1 MPTAVA
7 AIEVTRTAWD
17 AVAPG
22 YDEHVTD
29 HNLGLGRTVL
39 ERVRVGPGV
48 TVLDVASGS
57 GAVAIPAAEQGA
69 EVTAVDL
76 SPVMVERLARRA
88 AANGLDNLTVHVMDG
103 EHLSLNDA
111 TFDVT
116 ASQFGVMLFPDLRR
130 GIAEM
135 VRVTRPGGTVVLA
148 VMGAPTTEVEFIEF
162 FLAAVHSVAPEALG
176 PLQAGPLPPFRLADA
191 EVLRRHLTG
200 VGLRD
205 VRIETVDYTISLEPT
220 TSGKDLWEVVTNSNP
235 IGAALV
241 AGLND
246 EQGAEVRRI
255 LDRMLQE
262 RVASGDAFL
271 HSPVHVATGLR
282 S

>member
-1 MPTAVA
+1 MSTAPPT
-7 AIEVTRTAWD
+7 EMTRIAWD

-22 YDEHVTD
+22 YDEYVTD

-39 ERVRVGPGV
+39 ERVSVGPGA

-69 EVTAVDL
+69 DVTAVDL
-76 SPVMVERLARRA
+76 SPVMVERLSRRA
-88 AANGLDNLTVHVMDG
+88 AANGLDNLTALVMDG
-103 EHLSLNDA
+103 ENLTLDDA

-116 ASQFGVMLFPDLRR
+116 ASQFGVMLFPDLDR

-135 VRVTRPGGTVVLA
+135 VRVTRPGGSVVLA
-148 VMGAPTTEVEFIEF
+148 VMGAPPAEVEFIGF
-162 FLAAVHSVAPEALG
+162 FLAAVQPVAPEALG
-176 PLQAGPLPPFRLADA
+176 PFQVGPLPPFRLADT

-200 VGLRD
+200 VGLSD
-205 VRIETVDYTISLEPT
+205 VHIETVDHTIPLEPT
-220 TSGKDLWEVVTNSNP
+220 TSGNELWQVVTSSNP

-241 AGLND
+241 AGLTD
-246 EQGAEVRRI
+246 EQGTEVRRI
-255 LDRMLQE
+255 LDGMLHE

-271 HSPVHVATGLR
+271 HNPVHIASGVR

>member
-1 MPTAVA
+1 MSTVPPLEA
-7 AIEVTRTAWD
+7 TRGAWD

-22 YDEHVTD
+22 YDGYVTD
-29 HNLGLGRTVL
+29 YNMALGRTAL
-39 ERVRVGPGV
+39 ERVRIGPGV

-57 GAVAIPAAEQGA
+57 GAVAIPAAQQGA

-88 AANGLDNLTVHVMDG
+88 AADGLANLTARVMDG
-103 EHLSLNDA
+103 EHLTFDA
-111 TFDVT
+111 AVFDVT

-135 VRVTRPGGTVVLA
+135 VRVTRPDGSVLLV
-148 VMGAPTTEVEFIEF
+148 VMGAPPTEIEFIGW
-162 FLAAVHSVAPEALG
+162 FLAALQPVAPDALA
-176 PLQAGPLPPFRLADA
+176 PFEAGPMPPFRLSDT
-191 EVLRRHLTG
+191 EVLNRHLIDA
-200 VGLRD
+200 GLRD
-205 VRIETVDYTISLEPT
+205 VSIETVDHRIPLQPT
-220 TSGKDLWEVVTNSNP
+220 SSGAELWQVVTNSNP

-241 AGLND
+241 AGLDD

-255 LDRMLQE
+255 LDGMMQE

-271 HSPVHVATGLR
+271 HNPVHLATGVR

>member
-1 MPTAVA
+1 MATAPPIE
-7 AIEVTRTAWD
+7 AIRTAWD
-17 AVAPG
+17 GIAAG
-22 YDEHVTD
+22 YDQHVTD
-29 HNLGLGRTVL
+29 HNMSLGRTAL

-48 TVLDVASGS
+48 SVLDVASGS
-57 GAVAIPAAEQGA
+57 GAVALPAARQGS

-76 SPVMVERLARRA
+76 APVMVERLARRA
-88 AANGLDNLTVHVMDG
+88 AAEGLDNLTARVMDG
-103 EHLSLNDA
+103 EHLALDDA

-135 VRVTRPGGTVVLA
+135 VRVTRPRGTVLLV
-148 VMGAPTTEVEFIEF
+148 VMGAPPTELEFIGF
-162 FLAAVHSVAPEALG
+162 FLAALQPVAPEALA
-176 PLQAGPLPPFRLADA
+176 PMQAGPLPPFRLADPD
-191 EVLRRHLTG
+191 VLRRHLNDA
-200 VGLRD
+200 GLRD
-205 VRIETVDYTISLEPT
+205 VRIETVDHRIPLGPT
-220 TSGKDLWEVVTNSNP
+220 TSGAELWQVVTSSNP

-241 AGLND
+241 AGLSQ

-255 LDRMLQE
+255 LDGMLQE

-271 HSPVHVATGLR
+271 HNPVHVATGER

>member
-1 MPTAVA
+1 MSTAPP
-7 AIEVTRTAWD
+7 IEATRIAWD

-22 YDEHVTD
+22 YDEYVTD
-29 HNLGLGRTVL
+29 RNLALGRTVL
-39 ERVRVGPGV
+39 ERVPVGPGV

-88 AANGLDNLTVHVMDG
+88 AANDLDNLTARVMDG
-103 EHLSLNDA
+103 EHLSLDDA

-148 VMGAPTTEVEFIEF
+148 VMGAPPTEMEFIGF
-162 FLAAVHSVAPEALG
+162 FLAAVQPVAPEALG
-176 PLQAGPLPPFRLADA
+176 PIQAGPLPPFRLADT

-200 VGLRD
+200 VGLSD
-205 VRIETVDYTISLEPT
+205 VHIETVDHTIPLEPT
-220 TSGKDLWEVVTNSNP
+220 TSGNELWQVVTSSNP

-241 AGLND
+241 AGLTD
-246 EQGAEVRRI
+246 EQGTEVRRI
-255 LDRMLQE
+255 LDGMLHE

-271 HSPVHVATGLR
+271 HNPVHIASGVR

>member
-1 MPTAVA
+1 MSTAPP
-7 AIEVTRTAWD
+7 IEATRIAWD

-22 YDEHVTD
+22 YDEYVTD
-29 HNLGLGRTVL
+29 HNLALGRTVL
-39 ERVRVGPGV
+39 ERVPVGPGV

-88 AANGLDNLTVHVMDG
+88 AANGLDNLTAHVMDG
-103 EHLSLNDA
+103 EHLSLDDA

-135 VRVTRPGGTVVLA
+135 VRVTRPGGTIVLA
-148 VMGAPTTEVEFIEF
+148 VMGAPPTEMEFIGF
-162 FLAAVHSVAPEALG
+162 FLAAVQPVAPEALG
-176 PLQAGPLPPFRLADA
+176 PIQAGPLPPFRLADP
-191 EVLRRHLTG
+191 EVLRRHLTD

-205 VRIETVDYTISLEPT
+205 VRIETVDYTIPLEPT
-220 TSGKDLWEVVTNSNP
+220 TSGNELWQVVTNSNP

-241 AGLND
+241 AGLSD

-255 LDRMLQE
+255 LDGMLHE

-271 HSPVHVATGLR
+271 HNPVHIATGVR

>member
-148 VMGAPTTEVEFIEF
+148 VMGAPPTEVEFIGF
-162 FLAAVHSVAPEALG
+162 FLAAVHPVAPEALG